1 MLQLGSKNKEK
12 LEETTTPVKDK
23 VYFYCEFSKVK
34 NTVKETDIWIGLLEK
49 FRDEQLYIEK
59 IQKVE
64 SEQDLIEQLCSFFA
78 NMKKKDGADYSVNSI
93 RASLAAVN
101 HFFQEK
107 SRIKNIDLYNDSCFK
122 AIKEVVNGKIRF
134 LSKNGKGETKGI
146 DSLEANE
153 ITQILN
159 HRLLDG
165 ITPERLLRRMFFI
178 NAIYLGLREREH
190 ALLNGTDFV
199 KCNDGGYNVFIY
211 CSKNNQRGLT
221 ENREKADKL
230 VLANHPEVTPFL
242 DKYLSS
248 CPYDTDPNFYLQE
261 VEEEFALKTGIW
273 YKPKHVGFRRLNS
286 FLNEIC
292 KITGIN
298 FSEEIKLLSHHR
310 SDAGLLS
317 YTLPPDDKK
326 DKIIGK
332 FMDKIHGK
340 PTLNKAKV
348 SDILNG

>member
-1 MLQLGSKNKEK
+1 MPRLGSKNKEK
-12 LEETTTPVKDK
+12 LEETTTPK
-23 VYFYCEFSKVK
+23 VDFYREFSKVT
-34 NTVKETDIWIGLLEK
+34 NTVKATDIWIGLLEK
-49 FRDEQLYIEK
+49 FRDEQLYIGK
-59 IQKVE
+59 IQEVE

-101 HFFQEK
+101 RFLQEK
-107 SRIKNIDLYNDSCFK
+107 SRIKNIDLYNDSRFK
-122 AIKEVVNGKIRF
+122 AIKEVVDGKIRF
-134 LSKNGKGETKGI
+134 LSKNGKGETKGA
-146 DSLEANE
+146 DSLKANE

-165 ITPERLLRRMFFI
+165 TTPERLLRRVFFI
-178 NAIYLGLREREH
+178 NAIYLELRGGEH

-199 KCNDGGYNVFIY
+199 KCDDGEYNVFIY

-221 ENREKADKL
+221 ENRGKADKL

-242 DKYLSS
+242 DTMVQIPISTFRKLKKNLVIYFN
-248 CPYDTDPNFYLQE
+248 T
-261 VEEEFALKTGIW
+261 LKTGIW

-298 FSEEIKLLSHHR
+298 FSGRKITNHSGRRALIQNCEKMGVPKEEIKLLSRHR

-317 YTLPPDDKK
+317 YTLPPDF
-326 DKIIGK
+326 I
-332 FMDKIHGK
+332 F
-340 PTLNKAKV
+340 V
-348 SDILNG
+348 RR